1 MSQTLVS
8 NLTLR
13 IEQEKQMMQ
22 EHQEKIERF
31 QRTTENLLSSSESSL
46 KSLQTSA
53 VSTTQTVTTIMTEA
67 KRSLSLIESESK
79 ALALLI
85 EKQSQE
91 TASVL
96 TQQAQQL
103 KQLKV
108 QSDRLSS
115 MSQEIAETAKIK
127 KTLITSN
134 IVLISIACI
143 MLISSISLGYISK
156 SKYNE
161 LQARSARLQQIEATT
176 QQKIQEYNTVTTALY
191 KARGGK

>member
-1 MSQTLVS
+1 MSQNLVS

-127 KTLITSN
+127 KTLISSN

-161 LQARSARLQQIEATT
+161 LQAREARLQQIEATT

>member
-67 KRSLSLIESESK
+67 KQSLSLIESEQGFSPFNRETEPRNSQRFDPTGAAAQAAK
-79 ALALLI
+79 STVRSL
-85 EKQSQE
+85 EQHEPRDSRKQQ
-91 TASVL
+91 
-96 TQQAQQL
+96 
-103 KQLKV
+103 
-108 QSDRLSS
+108 
-115 MSQEIAETAKIK
+115 
-127 KTLITSN
+127 
-134 IVLISIACI
+134 
-143 MLISSISLGYISK
+143 
-156 SKYNE
+156 
-161 LQARSARLQQIEATT
+161 RSRKPFLHPIWF
-176 QQKIQEYNTVTTALY
+176 
-191 KARGGK
+191 